1 MRTKQLSQKYLKQL
15 EEIEREEKILTEAF
29 CTESITD
36 EEMEQRRAQS
46 AIDKSIA
53 RHNAKIDKYYKR
65 YLHRLYNDGKYIYY
79 YPFKGLTKE
88 EVEKEVAQLPFYKN

>member
-1 MRTKQLSQKYLKQL
+1 MRTKKTTQKDLNL
-15 EEIEREEKILTEAF
+15 FEEMEREERILTEAF
-29 CTESITD
+29 CTESVSDD
-36 EEMEQRRAQS
+36 EKERRKAKA

-53 RHNAKIDKYYKR
+53 RHNAKTDKFYKR
-65 YLHRLYNDGKYIYY
+65 YLHRLYNDGRYIYY